1 MQAAP
6 LERGREAGETV
17 GDDSVTQIV
26 RPAHAGVWVAVS
38 GLTLDPADGEE
49 VLRGLLLVMEG

>member
-17 GDDSVTQIV
+17 GDDSVTQII
-26 RPAHAGVWVAVS
+26 RHAHVVVGVAVS
-38 GLTLDPADGEE
+38 ELTLDPADGEE